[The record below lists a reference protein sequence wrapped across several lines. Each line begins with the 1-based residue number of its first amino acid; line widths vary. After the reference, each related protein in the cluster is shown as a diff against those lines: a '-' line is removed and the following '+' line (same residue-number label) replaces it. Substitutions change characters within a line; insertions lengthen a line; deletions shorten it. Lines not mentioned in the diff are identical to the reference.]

1 MINYTNLLKYII
13 LFLVVTISTFYIPN
27 CNIINEHSV
36 YIGLLAA
43 TTFVLLDR
51 LFPNVIA
58 INENHYDKTYTQE
71 KLN

>member
-1 MINYTNLLKYII
+1 MINYTNLLKYSI

-51 LFPNVIA
+51 LFPNIIA
-58 INENHYDKTYTQE
+58 INENNNHKMYSQE
-71 KLN
+71 KK

>member
-1 MINYTNLLKYII
+1 MINYTNLLKYSI

-51 LFPNVIA
+51 LFPNVIG
-58 INENHYDKTYTQE
+58 INENNYDKTYTQE
-71 KLN
+71 KK